1 MTNTFD
7 ALFSELSIIE
17 EDFNK
22 LDKNETEEKLENQID
37 KFIEKL
43 PKLYNKIYTMYQE
56 ETVKTEFLE
65 SIQKFKET
73 NEISGIIEFFFRLN
87 TISIYTMKKSM
98 ELVEEDSDFND
109 EPNEFDNETKKIFY
123 NVLNNTEELQNLILF
138 MKTYYPTYKSQT
150 NILDKHVEETLIFWN
165 TLYER
170 INECEGTLNDAYTS
184 LVDTLVES
192 VDTIINS
199 VEARLL

>member
-22 LDKNETEEKLENQID
+22 LDKNETEEKLENQLD
-37 KFIEKL
+37 KFIEEL

-73 NEISGIIEFFFRLN
+73 NEISGIIELFFRLN

-98 ELVEEDSDFND
+98 ELVEEDRNFND

-150 NILDKHVEETLIFWN
+150 NILDKQVEETLIFWN

-170 INECEGTLNDAYTS
+170 INECES
-184 LVDTLVES
+184 
-192 VDTIINS
+192 IK
-199 VEARLL
+199 

>member
-22 LDKNETEEKLENQID
+22 LDKNEKKEKLENQLD
-37 KFIEKL
+37 KFIEEL

-73 NEISGIIEFFFRLN
+73 NEIYGIIELFFRLN

-98 ELVEEDSDFND
+98 ELVEEDRNFND

-150 NILDKHVEETLIFWN
+150 NILDKQVEETLIFWN

-170 INECEGTLNDAYTS
+170 INECESTLNDAYTS

-192 VDTIINS
+192 VDTIISS
-199 VEARLL
+199 VEARLS

>member
-22 LDKNETEEKLENQID
+22 LDKNETEEKLENQLD
-37 KFIEKL
+37 KFIEEL

-73 NEISGIIEFFFRLN
+73 NEISGIIELFFRLN

-98 ELVEEDSDFND
+98 ELVEEDRNFND

-150 NILDKHVEETLIFWN
+150 NILDKQVEETLIFWN

-170 INECEGTLNDAYTS
+170 INECESTLNDAYTS

-192 VDTIINS
+192 VDTIISS
-199 VEARLL
+199 VEARLS